1 MPVVSRLPVLA
12 AALAALAT
20 LAGCRRADGPKVT
33 LRYRPP
39 AGATYHYALEQQ
51 NSIKVE
57 TGALTQGV
65 EDRSVRLFYTQAVT
79 GPTAGGTGVTL
90 TYDSTA
96 MTPEGMAPALDRM
109 RGLKSDLVYD
119 ERMRVVSAHFL
130 GIDGQPSPLTE
141 QLEQSVRGATLPL
154 PEVPVGIGD
163 SWTSETELPLGQA
176 LGATGPLKSRT
187 RRTVK
192 EIQVAGADTSVVL
205 TVETTFPGEPVSIRQ
220 RGRGRAAKLKLSG
233 ALSGEELFSLA
244 RSTLV
249 RSSTGGTMRIAIEG
263 ADGLT
268 MAVEQQ
274 TSLRLAGAP

>member
-1 MPVVSRLPVLA
+1 MPVVSRLAAPA

-57 TGALTQGV
+57 TGALAQGV
-65 EDRSVRLFYTQAVT
+65 EDRSVRLFYTQVVT
-79 GPTAGGTGVTL
+79 GPTEGGTGVTL

-119 ERMRVVSAHFL
+119 ERMRVVRAHFL

-141 QLEQSVRGATLPL
+141 QLEQSVRSATLPL

-163 SWTSETELPLGQA
+163 SWTSETELPVRQA

-220 RGRGRAAKLKLSG
+220 RGRVAKLRLSG
-233 ALSGEELFSLA
+233 TVSGEELFSLA

-263 ADGLT
+263 ADGMT

>member
-1 MPVVSRLPVLA
+1 MPVVSGFAVPA

-20 LAGCRRADGPKVT
+20 LGCRGADGPKLT

-39 AGATYHYALEQQ
+39 AGATYHYALVQQ

-57 TGALTQGV
+57 TGGRAQGV

-163 SWTSETELPLGQA
+163 SWTSETELPVGQA
-176 LGATGPLKSRT
+176 LGAAGPLKSRT

-192 EIQVAGADTSVVL
+192 EILVAGADTSVVL
-205 TVETTFPGEPVSIRQ
+205 SVETTFPGEPVSIQQ
-220 RGRGRAAKLKLSG
+220 RGRSAKLKLSG
-233 ALSGEELFSLA
+233 TLSGEELFSLA

-263 ADGLT
+263 AEGMT